1 MQMND
6 VVGMLLLCLPEYW
19 DFGYNIKKK
28 KQ

>member
-6 VVGMLLLCLPEYW
+6 VVGMLLLYLPEYW